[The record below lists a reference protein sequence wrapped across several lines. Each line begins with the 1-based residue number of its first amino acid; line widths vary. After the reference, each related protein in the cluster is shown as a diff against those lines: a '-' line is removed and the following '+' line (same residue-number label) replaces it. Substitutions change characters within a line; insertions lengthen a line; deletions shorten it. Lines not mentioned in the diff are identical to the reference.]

1 MKIRV
6 TMPGAYTAVELD
18 DSRCLKAFQKLNE
31 TLMVIAKE
39 EHQKK
44 QENIDVEAVEKPV
57 KESEKAVEPED
68 KEPVTEESEV
78 EDAAVDQN
86 LLILTGYKGFLYI
99 KCQKCGEIKGY
110 CTKYPL
116 KYHQC
121 ACGAKTELVDLV
133 PLYISCEC
141 GRKFKYQTN
150 MTEKQFD
157 IECLD
162 CGAPVAVH
170 WNEKKKLYEAI
181 R

>member
-31 TLMVIAKE
+31 MLMVIAKE
-39 EHQKK
+39 EHQKR
-44 QENIDVEAVEKPV
+44 QENIDVEVAEKPV
-57 KESEKAVEPED
+57 KELEKAVEPED

-99 KCQKCGEIKGY
+99 KCQKCGEIKGF
-110 CTKYPL
+110 CTKVPL
-116 KYHQC
+116 NYHKC
-121 ACGAKTELVDLV
+121 TCGTKTELVDLV

-170 WNEKKKLYEAI
+170 WNEKKKLYEPI